1 MWNKIKQFFNKKK
14 YSSIFELI
22 DVTSQHIK
30 YGIINDL
37 LIDYYNKGKIDK
49 ETLYAMESEIRQLID
64 DVNSKVK
71 SYDILRGNPL
81 F

>member
-30 YGIINDL
+30 YGIINEL

-71 SYDILRGNPL
+71 LYVN
-81 F
+81 

>member
-30 YGIINDL
+30 YEIINEL

-64 DVNSKVK
+64 DVNSKVR
-71 SYDILRGNPL
+71 SYVN
-81 F
+81 

>member
-30 YGIINDL
+30 YGIINEL

-71 SYDILRGNPL
+71 SYVN
-81 F
+81 

>member
-30 YGIINDL
+30 YEIINDL

-49 ETLYAMESEIRQLID
+49 ETLDVMESEIRQLID
-64 DVNSKVK
+64 NVTIKVK
-71 SYDILRGNPL
+71 SYVN
-81 F
+81 

>member
-71 SYDILRGNPL
+71 SYVN
-81 F
+81 

>member
-30 YGIINDL
+30 YGIINEL

-64 DVNSKVK
+64 DVNSKVR
-71 SYDILRGNPL
+71 SYVN
-81 F
+81 